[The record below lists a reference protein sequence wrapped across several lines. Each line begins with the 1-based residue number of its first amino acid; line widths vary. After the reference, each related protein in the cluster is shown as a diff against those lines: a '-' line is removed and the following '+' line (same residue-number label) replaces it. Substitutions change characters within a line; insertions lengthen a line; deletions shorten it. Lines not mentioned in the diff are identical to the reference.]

1 METDPA
7 NLSADVCRADDV
19 HVEAATYRPRPAIL
33 PVFRRTTRLSP
44 GRRSMS
50 QSAKLSVLNPE
61 VPRLQTVDDASGAAA
76 RASLAKRL
84 DSLDGKTVYLVDTG
98 FGGSF
103 KFMRE
108 LENWFACNM
117 PSVTTVRKRKPG
129 GPFADDVDT
138 LWEEIKERGDAAI
151 LGVGG

>member
-1 METDPA
+1 MSE
-7 NLSADVCRADDV
+7 SA
-19 HVEAATYRPRPAIL
+19 L
-33 PVFRRTTRLSP
+33 
-44 GRRSMS
+44 
-50 QSAKLSVLNPE
+50 LSVVNPE
-61 VPRLQTVDDASGAAA
+61 AQRLQTVDDASGAAA
-76 RASLAKRL
+76 QASLAKRL

-108 LENWFACNM
+108 LENWFTSNM
-117 PSVTTVRKRKPG
+117 PSVKTVRKRKPG

-138 LWEEIKERGDAAI
+138 LWEEIKEQGDAAV